1 MSFDAPAYTITTPIE
16 GSPYPAH
23 LTFIPSLDELYVPVI
38 LRKPDGPGP
47 FPLITMGRGDGRD
60 GMRHVLAQ
68 VERLVPMQDEM
79 IRRGYAVVYV
89 NYRNEIPHFYG
100 KRGPLRN
107 LEDDMSGGENRTLKS
122 NASLDSDDLIAIW
135 QYFRTQPF
143 VQGDAMGAIGISHG
157 GEMILKALAEGAP
170 LAAAVI
176 AEGASHEFLSVDTG
190 PKAPRINGELQYQ
203 DLDVVKANADKPA
216 AMNRIRNISAPAL
229 HIGREGDHLQG
240 IFRLA
245 HEWMLEA
252 GLAVEWKSF
261 THPDHGFCLIYGDQS
276 REFLPDPVQREA
288 FETCMSHFDR
298 FLKIV

>member
-1 MSFDAPAYTITTPIE
+1 MPFAASAYTITASIE

-23 LTFIPSLDELYVPVI
+23 QIFIPSLDELYVPVV
-38 LRKPDGPGP
+38 LRKPGGPGP
-47 FPLITMGRGDGRD
+47 FPLITMGRGDGRG
-60 GMRHVLAQ
+60 GMPHVLAQ

-79 IRRGYAVVYV
+79 IRRGYAVAYV
-89 NYRNEIPHFYG
+89 NYRNEIPYFYG

-135 QYFRTQPF
+135 QYFSKQPY
-143 VQGDAMGAIGISHG
+143 VRSDAMGAIGISHG

-176 AEGASHEFLSVDTG
+176 AEGASHEFLAVETG
-190 PKAPRINGELQYQ
+190 PNAPRIDGELQYQ
-203 DLDVVKANADKPA
+203 NTDVVNANADKQA
-216 AMNRIRNISAPAL
+216 AMSRIRNISVPAL

-245 HEWMLEA
+245 YEWMLEA
-252 GLAVEWKSF
+252 GLAAEWKSF
-261 THPDHGFCLIYGDQS
+261 THPDHGFCLIYSDQS
-276 REFLPDPVQREA
+276 REFLADPVQLEA
-288 FETCMSHFDR
+288 FETCMSYFDR
-298 FLKIV
+298 FLKHL